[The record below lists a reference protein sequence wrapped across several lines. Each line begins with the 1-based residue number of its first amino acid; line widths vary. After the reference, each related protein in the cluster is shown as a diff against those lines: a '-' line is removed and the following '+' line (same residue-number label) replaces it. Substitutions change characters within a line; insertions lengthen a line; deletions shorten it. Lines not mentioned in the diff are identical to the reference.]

1 MTIALTGI
9 SPLLLSISNA
19 AELNSTQYL
28 QKGQS
33 APFSGYLIDSTR
45 LEKTIIALQDL
56 ESTKQV
62 IALKTKYY
70 EEKLQKEK
78 DLADEKLAAQKK
90 ESEAVEKELK
100 AKIADL
106 DVWYKKPWVVAV
118 GVVAVFIAT
127 GTLLP

>member
-1 MTIALTGI
+1 LTGI
-9 SPLLLSISNA
+9 SPLLLSVSNA
-19 AELNSTQYL
+19 AELNPTQYL
-28 QKGQS
+28 QKGQT
-33 APFSGYLIDSTR
+33 APFNGYLIEPTR

-90 ESEAVEKELK
+90 ESEAVEKGLK
-100 AKIADL
+100 DKIAEL
-106 DVWYKKPWVVAV
+106 DVWYKKPWVVAT
-118 GVVAVFIAT
+118 GVAALFIAT
-127 GTLLP
+127 GILIP